1 MGATRVRVGIVGIGF
16 GQHAHATA
24 FRADARC
31 SIEVIAASDAARASA
46 VAARLVV
53 PRSTGDWR
61 EVVSDPNVDV
71 VSVAVPPALQPE
83 IVLAAARAGKHV
95 LCEKPVAL
103 TVAEAREMVRVAHH
117 AGIIHAIDFE
127 FPELPT
133 WRRMHEL
140 VIAGAIGELRHV
152 FVDWRVLTRP
162 RSATATSWKS
172 DDRQGGG
179 VLGGFTS
186 HVFHNAEWLC
196 GPIVRLRARARGAS
210 GDLSAVDLWLEFA
223 NGASGSA
230 TLATDARAGSGHRME
245 LIGSAGGLR
254 LVNEGP
260 DHGGPFML
268 SLTRTEGAV
277 ETATDP
283 DVVGDRRA
291 MAVASLVRRF
301 VDGVCARTAVRPDL
315 ADGVRVQVLLAAV
328 SDSVRSD
335 AWQVV

>member
-1 MGATRVRVGIVGIGF
+1 MGAARVRVGIVGIGF
-16 GQHAHATA
+16 GQNAHVTA

-31 SIEVIAASDAARASA
+31 SVEVIAASDAARASA
-46 VAARLVV
+46 VAARLAI

-61 EVVSDPNVDV
+61 DVVSDPDVDV

-83 IVLAAARAGKHV
+83 IVVAAARAGKHV
-95 LCEKPVAL
+95 LCEKPAAL
-103 TVAEAREMVRVAHH
+103 TVAEAREMERVAQQ

-140 VIAGAIGELRHV
+140 IGAGAIGELRHV
-152 FVDWRVLTRP
+152 FFDWRVLTRP
-162 RSATATSWKS
+162 RSATTTSWKS

-186 HVFHNAEWLC
+186 HAFHHAEWLC
-196 GPIVRLRARARGAS
+196 GPIVRLRARVRGAF

-223 NGASGSA
+223 SGASGSA
-230 TLATDARAGSGHRME
+230 TLATDAPAGCGHRIE

-254 LVNEGP
+254 LVNENP
-260 DHGGPFML
+260 DHGGPFTL
-268 SLTRTEGAV
+268 SLTSTEGAV
-277 ETATDP
+277 EITTDP

-291 MAVASLVRRF
+291 MAVASLVGRF
-301 VDGVCARTAVRPDL
+301 IDGVRAGTAVRPDL

-335 AWQVV
+335 AWQSV